1 MVFIIAVLYIYCLFV
16 GAGGPEASDGDVFPD
31 SQWDE
36 VPGIREIRPQRPGS
50 QELHVSTHS
59 HTELAIFYYN
69 YAVGLMQMS
78 SSKSLT
84 LDSLRTCL

>member
-1 MVFIIAVLYIYCLFV
+1 MLYIYCLFV

-36 VPGIREIRPQRPGS
+36 VPGIREICPQRSGC

-59 HTELAIFYYN
+59 HTA
-69 YAVGLMQMS
+69 
-78 SSKSLT
+78 
-84 LDSLRTCL
+84 